1 MLFNMFSRKKRLH
14 LHFFMLWLFLVI
26 QSEAKDLGGIMRGY
40 ARFFLPAVVRMTNI
54 IVSLHPFLQ
63 GIKRKL
69 WFQ

>member
-1 MLFNMFSRKKRLH
+1 MLFNMFLRKKRLH

-26 QSEAKDLGGIMRGY
+26 QSEAEDLGYIKWAY
-40 ARFFLPAVVRMTNI
+40 TRFFLSTVVRMTNI